1 VRRPF
6 PDEAASGAADELQ
19 LLTVAEAA
27 QRLRIGRSLA
37 YELAGAYLATG
48 GVEGLPV
55 IKLGARMRVPRWALD
70 ELARTGRV
78 VRLTDLPAVHAAS
91 SPRFLNG

>member
-1 VRRPF
+1 MTTPVRG
-6 PDEAASGAADELQ
+6 DAVSHATDELQ
-19 LLTVAEAA
+19 LLTISEAA
-27 QRLRIGRSLA
+27 EKLRIGRSLA
-37 YELAGAYLATG
+37 YELARAYLTTG

-78 VRLTDLPAVHAAS
+78 VRLGDRTPPAG
-91 SPRFLNG
+91 PGT

>member
-1 VRRPF
+1 MSMPARAREV
-6 PDEAASGAADELQ
+6 DDAIDELA
-19 LLTVAEAA
+19 LLTVSEAA
-27 QRLRIGRSLA
+27 ERLRIGRSLA
-37 YELAGAYLATG
+37 YELAHAYLVSG

-78 VRLTDLPAVHAAS
+78 VRLADRTPPASPAA
-91 SPRFLNG
+91 

>member
-1 VRRPF
+1 MRTPG
-6 PDEAASGAADELQ
+6 PDEGARGAVDELE

-37 YELAGAYLATG
+37 YELAGTYLATG
-48 GVEGLPV
+48 GAEGLPV

-78 VRLTDLPAVHAAS
+78 VRLADGLSPA
-91 SPRFLNG
+91 SPAT